1 MELKASSFFNG
12 LFNKLLSLTVIA
24 GAMAIVSLF
33 WYGALVA
40 LLAAGVVLLSVW
52 ALIVLSQVAWA
63 VAKKVLI
70 EMIEAIQKISASVNS
85 NSSVGEENFTEDEG
99 AQDMDDVEEGDEPD
113 PNEGMRIAAENG
125 ALATGFRSRRI

>member
-12 LFNKLLSLTVIA
+12 LFNKLLSLTIVA

-33 WYGALVA
+33 WYGALIV
-40 LLAAGVVLLSVW
+40 LLASGVALLSVW
-52 ALIVLSQVAWA
+52 IFIILSQVAWA
-63 VAKKVLI
+63 VTKKVLI
-70 EMIEAIQKISASVNS
+70 ETVEAIQKISASVNGG
-85 NSSVGEENFTEDEG
+85 SSVAEESFTEDESI
-99 AQDMDDVEEGDEPD
+99 QDMDGGEEGDEPD